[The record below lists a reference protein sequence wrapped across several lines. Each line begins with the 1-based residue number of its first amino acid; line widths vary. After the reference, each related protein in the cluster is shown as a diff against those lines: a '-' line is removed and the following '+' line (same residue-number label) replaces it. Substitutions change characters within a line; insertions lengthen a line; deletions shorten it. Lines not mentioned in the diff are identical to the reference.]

1 MWETLPASWI
11 CPACD
16 CSNLSGE
23 GICTNCGLVQG
34 ADEREVQEH
43 RRALARDPEKV
54 MERARLREGERRVW
68 AFLIYLLAFVAVV
81 VFVIS
86 LARCYQ
92 P

>member
-1 MWETLPASWI
+1 
-11 CPACD
+11 
-16 CSNLSGE
+16 
-23 GICTNCGLVQG
+23 
-34 ADEREVQEH
+34 
-43 RRALARDPEKV
+43 